1 MDSDEKAALAA
12 TIIAASTENIKR
24 KKGGRERNGLNL
36 GFNGDNRDILLPN
49 KRLSVLI
56 FHFI

>member
-12 TIIAASTENIKR
+12 IILLLSPKIFNV

-36 GFNGDNRDILLPN
+36 DFKGEIHIT
-49 KRLSVLI
+49 LSVTS
-56 FHFI
+56 

>member
-1 MDSDEKAALAA
+1 MDSDEEAALAA

-36 GFNGDNRDILLPN
+36 GFNGDNRDIP
-49 KRLSVLI
+49 RHSPS
-56 FHFI
+56 